1 MRLSLL
7 GDVLHASFFDGR
19 SSHMLAAPL
28 VDTKTKN
35 PIGIISIVARCTRTL
50 QIRRVSLTVP
60 SGMAA
65 IRSRKG
71 SEGRFLEDAEV
82 SFRKFMEVI
91 CELFARV
98 DIDEVLL
105 RQRAAKTY
113 DDD

>member
-1 MRLSLL
+1 VRLSLL
-7 GDVLHASFFDGR
+7 GHVVHASSFDGR

-35 PIGIISIVARCTRTL
+35 PIGIISILARCSRML
-50 QIRRVSLTVP
+50 RISLTVP

-71 SEGRFLEDAEV
+71 AEGRFLEDAEV

-91 CELFARV
+91 CELFARADV
-98 DIDEVLL
+98 DEVLL